1 VGPVFSR
8 VRRFGVLLFTLTL
21 LLFGS
26 TASSD
31 PLPAALQADLVIKVA
46 SYDRNMR
53 GRAGANVRV
62 LVVARGTDEDQ
73 RWSSQIRA
81 ALGRSETIAG
91 LPHSELAVTYSKAD
105 DLLATQKKEH
115 AAIVV
120 LSASLVDE
128 SEAIRAAFDGVDVLT
143 AAPDSEMA
151 RRGIVLAFELA
162 SGKPKLFLGN
172 RAANR
177 QNVALSAEVLK
188 LMTVFP

>member
-1 VGPVFSR
+1 L
-8 VRRFGVLLFTLTL
+8 VLLIS
-21 LLFGS
+21 S

-31 PLPAALQADLVIKVA
+31 PLPAALQADLLIKVA

-62 LVVARGTDEDQ
+62 LVVARATDEDQ

-81 ALGRSETIAG
+81 ALARSETIAG
-91 LPHSELAVTYSKAD
+91 LPHSELAVTYTKAD
-105 DLLATQKKEH
+105 DLAATQKKEH

-120 LSASLVDE
+120 LSASLVEE
-128 SEAIRAAFDGVDVLT
+128 SDAVRAAFDGVDVLT
-143 AAPDSEMA
+143 AGPDSEMA

-162 SGKPKLFLGN
+162 SGKPKLFLSN

-177 QNVALSAEVLK
+177 QNVALSAEVRK
-188 LMTVFP
+188 LMTVFQ